1 MVLSVFML
9 RMKNEL
15 TSLFAT
21 LMNDIEDA
29 SPNTKSKL
37 QEIYPISFKMD
48 LKGHKDIYVCLD
60 DSTKNITFSKIDN
73 VDFQIEGSISE
84 FLEILFTKKLKK
96 EMLTGDVELAIVMIN
111 ALIKSDLD
119 FVYLIEKYFGNA
131 PVHNQYFTMG
141 TQHEIRRFNISMHD
155 AHIMSIGQCFT
166 DPFEGSQQSMNTPV
180 FN

>member
-73 VDFQIEGSISE
+73 VDF
-84 FLEILFTKKLKK
+84 
-96 EMLTGDVELAIVMIN
+96 
-111 ALIKSDLD
+111 
-119 FVYLIEKYFGNA
+119 
-131 PVHNQYFTMG
+131 
-141 TQHEIRRFNISMHD
+141 
-155 AHIMSIGQCFT
+155 
-166 DPFEGSQQSMNTPV
+166 
-180 FN
+180 